1 MSMKVTRGYVGEG
14 VRPYPV
20 ATIGNFDGHHIG
32 HRALLQAV
40 SQTARKA
47 GGTALALTFDPHP
60 VKILA
65 PHVDLR
71 FLTGPDEKLA
81 RFQAAGIDEVVVLE
95 FSGTFAMLSP
105 EAFAEQVLSR
115 GLGLKELFVGQH
127 FVFGHKRAGKIADLV
142 ALGGRYGF
150 VVHPMAPVTA
160 SGGVVS
166 STRIRQHI
174 QTGDVAQAA
183 LLLGRQYA
191 MSGVVT
197 PGAQRGQELGWRTAN
212 LSVPPDRV
220 APADGVYATVAV
232 WNQRRCDSVSY
243 IGTRPTFGAGERLLE
258 VHLLDDAFDLYG
270 QRMVVEFIDLVRQDM
285 QFSGPD
291 ALSLQITRDV
301 ESARMMLRKH
311 HEMLGKR

>member
-1 MSMKVTRGYVGEG
+1 MGES

-71 FLTGPDEKLA
+71 FLTGPEEKLA
-81 RFQAAGIDEVVVLE
+81 RFQDAGIDEVVFLE
-95 FSGTFAMLSP
+95 FSETFATLSP
-105 EAFAEQVLSR
+105 EAFVDQVLSQ

-127 FVFGHKRAGKIADLV
+127 FVFGHRRAGTIADLV
-142 ALGGRYGF
+142 ALGSRYGF

-166 STRIRQHI
+166 STRIRQLI

-183 LLLGRQYA
+183 LLLGRQYV
-191 MSGVVT
+191 MTGVVV
-197 PGAQRGQELGWRTAN
+197 PGVQRGQELGWRTAN
-212 LSVPPDRV
+212 LPVPPDRV
-220 APADGVYATVAV
+220 TPADGVYATVAV
-232 WNQRRCDSVSY
+232 WNQRRYDSVAY
-243 IGTRPTFGAGERLLE
+243 IGTRPTFGVGERLLE
-258 VHLLDDAFDLYG
+258 VHLLDDACDLYG
-270 QRMVVEFIDLVRQDM
+270 QQMAVEFIDLVRQDR
-285 QFSGPD
+285 QFSGSD
-291 ALSLQITRDV
+291 TLSLQIARDV
-301 ESARMMLRKH
+301 ASARAMLQKH
-311 HEMLGKR
+311 HEVLGKR

>member
-1 MSMKVTRGYVGEG
+1 MGES

-71 FLTGPDEKLA
+71 FLTGPEEKLA
-81 RFQAAGIDEVVVLE
+81 RFQDAGIDEVVFLE
-95 FSGTFAMLSP
+95 FSETFATLSP
-105 EAFAEQVLSR
+105 EAFVDQVLSQ

-127 FVFGHKRAGKIADLV
+127 FVFGHRRAGTIADLV
-142 ALGGRYGF
+142 ALGSRYGF

-166 STRIRQHI
+166 STRIRQLI

-183 LLLGRQYA
+183 LLLGRQYV
-191 MSGVVT
+191 MTGVVV
-197 PGAQRGQELGWRTAN
+197 PGVQRGQELGWRTAN
-212 LSVPPDRV
+212 LPVPPDRV
-220 APADGVYATVAV
+220 TPADGVYATVAV
-232 WNQRRCDSVSY
+232 WNQRRYDSVAY
-243 IGTRPTFGAGERLLE
+243 IGTRPTFGVGERLLE
-258 VHLLDDAFDLYG
+258 VHLLDDACDLYG
-270 QRMVVEFIDLVRQDM
+270 QQMAVEFVDLVRPDR
-285 QFSGPD
+285 QFSGSD
-291 ALSLQITRDV
+291 TLSLQIARDV
-301 ESARMMLRKH
+301 ASARTMLQKH
-311 HEMLGKR
+311 HEVLGKR